1 MNFMSIR
8 IKKDKCISCGK
19 CLKVCPGNLLYKD
32 EDGKAFIRYP
42 EECWG
47 CTACLKE
54 CPAEAIQ
61 YYLGTDI
68 GGQGG
73 YLYISRDKEYLNWHL
88 VDKNG
93 RKKTIQINKQES
105 NKY

>member
-1 MNFMSIR
+1 
-8 IKKDKCISCGK
+8 
-19 CLKVCPGNLLYKD
+19 
-32 EDGKAFIRYP
+32 
-42 EECWG
+42 
-47 CTACLKE
+47 
-54 CPAEAIQ
+54 
-61 YYLGTDI
+61 LGTDI